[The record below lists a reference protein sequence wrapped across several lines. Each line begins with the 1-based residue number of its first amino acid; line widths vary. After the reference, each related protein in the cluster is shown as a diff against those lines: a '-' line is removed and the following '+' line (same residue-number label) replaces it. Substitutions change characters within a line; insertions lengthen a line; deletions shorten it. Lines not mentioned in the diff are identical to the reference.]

1 MANLSDLVKNGL
13 NGKGFISQR
22 FMQFKS
28 IYITKKAGKGI
39 INVGGVLAGALLSG
53 ASYLT
58 GTGQ

>member
-28 IYITKKAGKGI
+28 IYITKHK
-39 INVGGVLAGALLSG
+39 LELLG
-53 ASYLT
+53 YHENKLVSYDSF
-58 GTGQ
+58 